1 MKSEDRINVYKARK
15 MAHEAGPEKLVT
27 DDPAFDA
34 LLNDIEITAKSGSFS
49 LVANND
55 EKWFTVRHIVELH
68 KLGFK
73 LDLVEDVRNRED
85 FDIEIRWDD
94 RDE

>member
-15 MAHEAGPEKLVT
+15 MAHEAGPPTLVVDDEK
-27 DDPAFDA
+27 FDGV
-34 LLNDIEITAKSGSFS
+34 LNSIEETAKSGSFS
-49 LVANND
+49 LIANND
-55 EKWFTVRHIVELH
+55 EKWMTVRHIVELH

-73 LDLVEDVRNRED
+73 LDLVESVFDRED
-85 FDIEIRWDD
+85 FDLEIRWDD